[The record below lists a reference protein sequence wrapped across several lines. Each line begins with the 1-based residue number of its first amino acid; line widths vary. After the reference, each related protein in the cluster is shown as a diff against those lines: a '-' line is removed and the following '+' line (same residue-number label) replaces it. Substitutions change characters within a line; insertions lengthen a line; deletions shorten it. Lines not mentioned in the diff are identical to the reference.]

1 MFNRLTSLTLFVP
14 IATAA
19 FIPNCT
25 YAQTSDICTF
35 TQTDFGTLIAE
46 GKTLPTK
53 LTNYGEKGNPMQ
65 ITVTCN
71 QPVKITVSQPIQ
83 TSGPIFNPIS
93 ALATV
98 QTPTGYT
105 SSSSGA
111 SKLSLPA
118 GMSNLVINLFI
129 DKGSP
134 LEVGNYKYGVKFTIL
149 P

>member
-1 MFNRLTSLTLFVP
+1 MINQSILLTLLAP
-14 IATAA
+14 IIATVIAP
-19 FIPNCT
+19 IST
-25 YAQTSDICTF
+25 YAQTPDICTF
-35 TQTDFGTLIAE
+35 TQTDFGTLMAE

-65 ITVTCN
+65 IAVTCN

-83 TSGPIFNPIS
+83 TAGPTFNPIS

-98 QTPTGYT
+98 QTSTGYT
-105 SSSSGA
+105 TSSSGA

-118 GMSNLVINLFI
+118 GISNLIINLSI

>member
-19 FIPNCT
+19 LIPNST

-65 ITVTCN
+65 IAVTCN

-83 TSGPIFNPIS
+83 TAGPIFNPIS

-98 QTPTGYT
+98 KTSTGYT
-105 SSSSGA
+105 TSSSGA
-111 SKLSLPA
+111 SGLSLPA
-118 GMSNLVINLFI
+118 GISNLIINLSI